1 MERVYTP
8 LKEID
13 PDIERIFD
21 TFVPGLSRKYS
32 HMNGTLYALPNTTS
46 AQLLFYRRDL
56 FENTAFRRRY
66 TELYNCELLPPTTYQ
81 EYNRIARFFTR
92 AFNPDSPVDFG
103 TGLTLG
109 SASEAAK
116 EFLSRYFSHTDTLYD
131 DDGHIL
137 LTSPEAVQA
146 MQELIDLHGCID
158 PTHCATWKDT
168 IDHFASGNAAI
179 AVLYSNFTSNII
191 SSNSRISDR
200 IGYAMVP
207 GGNPMLGGSTIGI
220 CRRSEQK
227 EEALRFLRWLCREET
242 ATTMMLMGTTSPCSK
257 AYENLEVI
265 DRCPW
270 LLMGAGLLCPVA
282 RQPYPSHA
290 REQL

>member
-1 MERVYTP
+1 ME
-8 LKEID
+8 
-13 PDIERIFD
+13 
-21 TFVPGLSRKYS
+21 
-32 HMNGTLYALPNTTS
+32 
-46 AQLLFYRRDL
+46 
-56 FENTAFRRRY
+56 
-66 TELYNCELLPPTTYQ
+66 
-81 EYNRIARFFTR
+81 
-92 AFNPDSPVDFG
+92 FG

-168 IDHFASGNAAI
+168 IDSFASGNAAI
-179 AVLYSNFTSNII
+179 AVLYSNFTSNIM

-270 LLMGAGLLCPVA
+270 LLMA
-282 RQPYPSHA
+282 RDCFALSRASHIPPM
-290 REQL
+290 RVSSFDEQRFLNILGMAVNTAYSGVMSMEDTLKFAQTTFEKAFKPED